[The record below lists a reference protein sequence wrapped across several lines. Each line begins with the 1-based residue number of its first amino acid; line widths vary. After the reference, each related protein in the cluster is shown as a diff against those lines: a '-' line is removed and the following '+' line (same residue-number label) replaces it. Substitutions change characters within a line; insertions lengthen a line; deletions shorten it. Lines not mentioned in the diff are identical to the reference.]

1 MPVPHIPTITA
12 HGAQIPAIGLGS
24 GGGMGEDCGNIVAAA
39 LHAGY
44 RHIDTARKYGT
55 EEGVGEGMR
64 ASGIPRGQIFLTTK
78 VSHEDLHAADFQR
91 STEDSLRAL
100 GTDYVDLLMVH
111 WPMPDM
117 PLAETMGALAEM
129 KRRGLAHHIG
139 VANFNIALM
148 EKAIA
153 LCPEPLAALQA
164 EYHIGL
170 DQTKVLEFCRAR
182 GMAFVSYCPLGRGRL
197 LENPTVAEIARAKGK
212 SPAQIALRWLVQQQ
226 NVAAIPGT
234 STPKRAA
241 ENLDVFNFAL
251 TDDEMTR
258 LHALARPEGRLVSPK
273 GRAPA
278 WD

>member
-1 MPVPHIPTITA
+1 MSIAHAPIISA
-12 HGAQIPAIGLGS
+12 HGAQIPAIGLGT
-24 GGGMGEDCGNIVAAA
+24 GGAMDESCGNIVAAA

-55 EEGVGEGMR
+55 EQGVGEGIR

-78 VSHEDLHAADFQR
+78 VSHEDLYAADFER
-91 STEDSLRAL
+91 STVDSLRAL
-100 GTDYVDLLMVH
+100 GVDYVDLLMVH

-117 PLAETMGALAEM
+117 PLAETIGALAEM
-129 KRRGLAHHIG
+129 KRRGLARHIG

-148 EKAIA
+148 EKAAA
-153 LCPEPLAALQA
+153 LCAEPLAALQA

-170 DQTKVLEFCRAR
+170 DQTKVLEFCARAGWHSCR
-182 GMAFVSYCPLGRGRL
+182 
-197 LENPTVAEIARAKGK
+197 IARSAAGGCSTIPRSWRSRGPRAKR
-212 SPAQIALRWLVQQQ
+212 SAQIALRWLVQQP

-234 STPKRAA
+234 SNPKRAL
-241 ENLDVFNFAL
+241 ENLDVFGFSL
-251 TDDEMTR
+251 TDEEMVR
-258 LHALARPEGRLVSPK
+258 LHALARPDGRIVSPR

>member
-1 MPVPHIPTITA
+1 MSIAHAPIISA
-12 HGAQIPAIGLGS
+12 HGAQIPAIGLGT
-24 GGGMGEDCGNIVAAA
+24 GGAMDESCGNIVAAA

-55 EEGVGEGMR
+55 EQGVGEGIR

-78 VSHEDLHAADFQR
+78 VSHEDLYAADFER
-91 STEDSLRAL
+91 STVDSLRAL
-100 GTDYVDLLMVH
+100 GVDYVDLLMVH

-117 PLAETMGALAEM
+117 PLAETIGALAEM
-129 KRRGLAHHIG
+129 KRRGLARHIG

-148 EKAIA
+148 EKAAA
-153 LCPEPLAALQA
+153 LCAEPLAALQA

-197 LENPTVAEIARAKGK
+197 LDNPAVMEIARAKGK
-212 SPAQIALRWLVQQQ
+212 TVAQIALRWLVQQP

-234 STPKRAA
+234 SNPKRAL
-241 ENLDVFNFAL
+241 ENLDVFGFSL
-251 TDDEMTR
+251 TDEEMVR
-258 LHALARPEGRLVSPK
+258 LHALARPDGRIVSPR